1 MKARLVPADRALAL
15 AAISRL
21 LLYPDPVLLEQVP
34 VLRTAADAL
43 PRTIREPLLRLVA
56 HLEDT
61 PLLMLQADYV
71 ATFDMRRRNC
81 LYLTYHLNGD
91 TRRRGL
97 ALWQF
102 VDLYRQRGYAMAD
115 GELADFLPALLELV
129 AQTPD
134 DDPGPLDLLLAHQP
148 GISVLR
154 HSLEADRSPYADAVA
169 ALEAVLPRPSAAAL
183 EVARRLEAEGP
194 PAEQVGLDPFI
205 PVEAVR
211 GRR

>member
-1 MKARLVPADRALAL
+1 MKARLVATDRALAI

-21 LLYPDPVLLEQVP
+21 LLYPDPDLLEQIP
-34 VLRTAADAL
+34 VLRAAADAL
-43 PRTIREPLLRLVA
+43 PRPIREPLLRLVA
-56 HLEDT
+56 HLEGT
-61 PLLMLQADYV
+61 PMLTLQADYV
-71 ATFDMRRRNC
+71 TTFDMRRRNC

-91 TRRRGL
+91 TRRRGV
-97 ALWQF
+97 ALWRF
-102 VDLYRQRGYAMAD
+102 VDLYRQHGYSMAD

-129 AQTPD
+129 AQMPD

-154 HSLEADRSPYADAVA
+154 HSLEADGSPYADAVA

-194 PAEQVGLDPFI
+194 PVEQVGLEPFASAE
-205 PVEAVR
+205 PLEA
-211 GRR
+211 RR